1 MILKD
6 ILKEAINGDL
16 PKDVEHISITGVT
29 DNSKEIKK
37 GFLFVAVTGYK
48 SDGHNYIN
56 DAIRLGASAVI
67 GNRDIKGLEVPYLR
81 VENSRKA
88 LGQIAKR
95 FYGDPGNQKIMI
107 GITGTNGKT
116 TTSYMLQQILEE
128 NGVTC
133 SVIGTIHH
141 IINGNKVASQNTT
154 PGTMELNSLLVESR
168 DMVVIMEVSSHG
180 LAQYRLEGIEFD
192 FCVFTNLYHDHLNF
206 HGTMEDYFLAKLLLF
221 EKLKPSGPAVI
232 NGDDFWGR
240 KLQEYLWEKNVSA
253 FVFGKSNRFDLAIT
267 NYNTATNPFILLN
280 ENHDFVKIELPLP
293 GLHNLYNATAA
304 YSVAKMFPISKQEI
318 LTSLKRFSDVPGR
331 FEIYKKA
338 SGPTIVIDYA
348 HTADAIHHMLQTAKE
363 CGAKKIYHIFG
374 FRGGRDTTK
383 RAEMV
388 KVSLEH
394 SDVLILTMDDLN
406 SDGMESTLNKLL
418 SDYSAGNGKV
428 IPDRTFSIQ
437 EAVQAGK
444 EGDWIIITGKGI
456 ERYDQKFGLPTIS
469 DKKTVLYLQNE
480 DQGDF
485 IGYFDQ

>member
-67 GNRDIKGLEVPYLR
+67 GTRDIKGLEVPYLR

-95 FYGDPGNQKIMI
+95 FYGDPSNQKIMI

-116 TTSYMLQQILEE
+116 TTSYMLKQILEE

-133 SVIGTIHH
+133 SVIGTIQH
-141 IINGNKVASQNTT
+141 IINGNKVASHNTT

-180 LAQYRLEGIEFD
+180 LTQYRLEGIEFD
-192 FCVFTNLYHDHLNF
+192 FCVFTNLYHDHLDF

-221 EKLKPSGPAVI
+221 EKLKPSGLAVI

-240 KLQEYLWEKNVSA
+240 KLQVYLWEKNVSA

-318 LTSLKRFSDVPGR
+318 LTSLKRFSGVPGR

-363 CGAKKIYHIFG
+363 CGAKEIYHIFG

-388 KVSLEH
+388 KVSSEH
-394 SDVLILTMDDLN
+394 SDVLILTMDDQN

-428 IPDRTFSIQ
+428 IPDRTFAIQ
-437 EAVQAGK
+437 EALQAGK

-456 ERYDQKFGLPTIS
+456 ERYDQQFGLPTIS
-469 DKKTVLYLQNE
+469 DKETVLYLQNE

>member
-1 MILKD
+1 
-6 ILKEAINGDL
+6 
-16 PKDVEHISITGVT
+16 
-29 DNSKEIKK
+29 
-37 GFLFVAVTGYK
+37 
-48 SDGHNYIN
+48 
-56 DAIRLGASAVI
+56 
-67 GNRDIKGLEVPYLR
+67 
-81 VENSRKA
+81 
-88 LGQIAKR
+88 
-95 FYGDPGNQKIMI
+95 
-107 GITGTNGKT
+107 
-116 TTSYMLQQILEE
+116 
-128 NGVTC
+128 
-133 SVIGTIHH
+133 
-141 IINGNKVASQNTT
+141 
-154 PGTMELNSLLVESR
+154 
-168 DMVVIMEVSSHG
+168 
-180 LAQYRLEGIEFD
+180 
-192 FCVFTNLYHDHLNF
+192 
-206 HGTMEDYFLAKLLLF
+206 
-221 EKLKPSGPAVI
+221 LKPSGLAII
-232 NGDDFWGR
+232 NGDDFWGG

-253 FVFGKSNRFDLAIT
+253 FVFGKSNRCDLAIT

-318 LTSLKRFSDVPGR
+318 LTSLKRFSGVPGR

-388 KVSLEH
+388 KVSSEH

-428 IPDRTFSIQ
+428 IPDRTFAIQ
-437 EAVQAGK
+437 EALQAGK

-469 DKKTVLYLQNE
+469 DKETVLYLQNK